1 MLAIVAAFACKQSL
15 FLLGLSDNRLGDL
28 LALSANVLAI
38 VAAFACKQSLFLLGL
53 SDNRLG
59 DLLALSAN
67 VLDIILRCSQS

>member
-1 MLAIVAAFACKQSL
+1 
-15 FLLGLSDNRLGDL
+15 
-28 LALSANVLAI
+28 
-38 VAAFACKQSLFLLGL
+38 LLGL